1 METLIL
7 TTTET
12 VNPFSLDLNKETLF
26 NIRLGKAANKE
37 ATLYLLHL
45 THTGNRARKEFTEEC
60 KSNPKGFEE
69 RLKKQKILSFAKK
82 GANFKLNNKIKIM
95 EVNMERGLY
104 ERILFHALQR
114 KVDTGEMLKFSLA
127 SPCKRL
133 LNVHCLKT

>member
-45 THTGNRARKEFTEEC
+45 THTGNRAREEC